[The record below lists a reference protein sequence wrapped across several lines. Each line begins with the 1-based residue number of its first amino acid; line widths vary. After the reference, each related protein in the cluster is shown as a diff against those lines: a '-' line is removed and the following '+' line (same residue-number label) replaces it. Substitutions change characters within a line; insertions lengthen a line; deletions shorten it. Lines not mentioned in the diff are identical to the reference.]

1 MIRKILALA
10 LSALLSA
17 CGTFV
22 NTVSGPERVFPASPP
37 SQLNCANRDGI
48 SSAYCDKLNAKYT
61 TALNGDSNYSDL
73 YAFVDW
79 GFEYQK
85 LKCQVYLTSVLQ
97 MDKYNGSAG
106 DLATSLGAVGTG
118 VMAII
123 NPDALATKVIGA
135 TTGAIAATD
144 SVYQNDF
151 LFNNE
156 DKAQLEAT
164 VLQHLTDY
172 KATLLSEMPANPTF
186 PMVYN
191 ALYASYDECT
201 WQHIQ
206 NLIQAALKA
215 QQTGKVLPPETNF
228 LPSQGVVASN
238 LIRAQERARVA
249 LAKWSQQAALEA
261 EMIKLG
267 IDLPDKEKR
276 LIAEDCKN
284 VRAWIS
290 ASTTKAE
297 SVEELADDFDKGLPP
312 LGP

>member
-1 MIRKILALA
+1 L
-10 LSALLSA
+10 
-17 CGTFV
+17 
-22 NTVSGPERVFPASPP
+22 PE
-37 SQLNCANRDGI
+37 LGCKNRDGTVVDSMCDI
-48 SSAYCDKLNAKYT
+48 VNTKYGAALKNGGYSALFEFADA
-61 TALNGDSNYSDL
+61 
-73 YAFVDW
+73 

-85 LKCQVYLTSVLQ
+85 MKCQVYLTSILQ
-97 MDKYNGSAG
+97 MDKYNGSAS
-106 DLATSLGAVGTG
+106 DLATGLGAVGTG

-156 DKAQLEAT
+156 DKAQLQAT

-172 KATLLSEMPANPTF
+172 KATLLSEMPPNPTF

-228 LPSQGVVASN
+228 LPSDGVVASN
-238 LIRAQERARVA
+238 LVRAQERARVA

-267 IDLPDKEKR
+267 IDLPDKKHV
-276 LIAEDCKN
+276 IADDCKN
-284 VRAWIS
+284 VRAWIN